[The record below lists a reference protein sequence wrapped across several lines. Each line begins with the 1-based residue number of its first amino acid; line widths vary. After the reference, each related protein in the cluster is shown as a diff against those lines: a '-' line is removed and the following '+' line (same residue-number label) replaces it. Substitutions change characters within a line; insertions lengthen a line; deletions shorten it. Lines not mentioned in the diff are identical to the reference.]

1 MSGLADELLADLEG
15 FSDEGEGIEEEEPGP
30 STSNGGIQVGTK
42 RKAVEGPDED
52 MSDEEESGEEGE
64 GEQQVGL
71 VLEGGMRPADELDA
85 EDVQQMEL
93 RAVEDVSKIAKL
105 YGSKRMN
112 DILRVS
118 QHFQTLRIAR
128 KRFFQDVEHYQ
139 SNPSTAEQISLP
151 VHSNPEY
158 TLIVHANNLS
168 VDVDNEILVVHK
180 VRIEHPPGVCGG
192 SLVLVHS
199 RSLRPKISG
208 TRTTYR

>member
-15 FSDEGEGIEEEEPGP
+15 FSDEGEGFEEEEEPGP
-30 STSNGGIQVGTK
+30 STSNGTAQTSTK
-42 RKAVEGPDED
+42 RKAAEGPDED
-52 MSDEEESGEEGE
+52 MSDEEEGGEEGE
-64 GEQQVGL
+64 GEQQAGL

-85 EDVQQMEL
+85 DDVQQMEL
-93 RAVEDVSKIAKL
+93 GGVEDVSKIAKL

-112 DILRVS
+112 DILKVC
-118 QHFQTLRIAR
+118 QLLETLWVLHTT
-128 KRFFQDVEHYQ
+128 FCQDVGHYQ

-180 VRIEHPPGVCGG
+180 VNIEPSYCFCNGG
-192 SLVLVHS
+192 
-199 RSLRPKISG
+199 
-208 TRTTYR
+208 